1 MASIINAATSGGLI
15 TTADT
20 SGILQLQ
27 TAGTTAV
34 TVDASQ
40 NVTFVGSQTLS
51 GGTANGVTFL
61 NGSKVLTSG
70 SMLVFDSSDRF
81 LVGAS
86 SAAIGHRMEV
96 VANTSGQGIG
106 LRGRASDAF
115 GYISW
120 NANASSTEYA
130 RIASDNTSSL
140 QFGTGG
146 TERARID
153 SSGNLG
159 IGTTSPAARLDVAGS
174 IAVSPGNAQGRIRRT
189 SVNGSFGV
197 GIQGN
202 TADTINDTNPGAS
215 VVVGG
220 GPITGDAFAGR
231 VDLTAYGNLTDSTSN
246 IITFQRRTGV
256 NTTAESA
263 RIDSS
268 GNLLVGTTSLV
279 SAGKIEIATSAA
291 TNQGLNIKDTSGS
304 NNLTYCAFFNSSGTV
319 AGTITHTGSTTVAY
333 NTSSDYRLKENIAP
347 MTGALNTVAQ
357 LKPVTYKWKEDQTA
371 GQGFI
376 AHELQAVVP
385 DCVTGAKDAV
395 DEDGKPVYQGID
407 VSFLVATLTAAIQEQ
422 QALIETLTQR
432 ITALEGA

>member
-51 GGTANGVTFL
+51 GGTANGVTYL

-106 LRGRASDAF
+106 LRGRASDAL

-146 TERARID
+146 SERARID

-159 IGTTSPAARLDVAGS
+159 IGTTTPKIELQVESSG
-174 IAVSPGNAQGRIRRT
+174 
-189 SVNGSFGV
+189 
-197 GIQGN
+197 GIQAVGSGEIALRYNAYYDGADRYIQGSNKASSVVLDSNANILFYNTN
-202 TADTINDTNPGAS
+202 TASSSANST
-215 VVVGG
+215 
-220 GPITGDAFAGR
+220 ITGWGER
-231 VDLTAYGNLTDSTSN
+231 
-246 IITFQRRTGV
+246 
-256 NTTAESA
+256 A

-279 SAGKIEIATSAA
+279 SAGKIEIAATAA
-291 TNQGLNIKDTSGS
+291 SNQGLNIKDTSGS

-385 DCVTGAKDAV
+385 DCVTGAKDAL

-422 QALIETLTQR
+422 QALITQLQADVAALKGA
-432 ITALEGA
+432 TA